1 VKSAILLAALALC
14 VCGCQ
19 TEHYLTDAKHPEIAL
34 TADGGVTYRG
44 RFVDPEDLPDLLRDS
59 GLDKED
65 TINILCPDG
74 MNDWRL
80 QRKVMAILSRNGF
93 TRPVLVGERRASAT
107 LGRTAEERRRDAR
120 LERQRQLEQGKPVKI
135 RYKN

>member
-1 VKSAILLAALALC
+1 VKTAILLAALVLG

-19 TEHYLTDAKHPEIAL
+19 TEHYMVDAKHPEIAL
-34 TADGGVTYRG
+34 TPDGGVTYRG
-44 RFVDPEDLPDLLRDS
+44 RFVDPEDLPDLLRAS

-65 TINILCPDG
+65 TINILCPEG
-74 MNDWRL
+74 MNDWRF